1 MAKKPYNIKITPR
14 RNDTAEKIIRRF
26 NRKVK
31 KSGILEKVKKRRY
44 YEKPSVVRRKQ
55 KNARKRTLE
64 RLKQKE
70 KGKKRTNYRR
80 R

>member
-1 MAKKPYNIKITPR
+1 MANKPYNIKITPR
-14 RNDTAEKIIRRF
+14 RNDTSEKIIRRF

-55 KNARKRTLE
+55 KIARKRTLE